1 MWNKAFVSSVWKVWN
16 LRAASE
22 SSQIQQKKSSPHQNK
37 TIFYASEFLG
47 TQCALCWCMRGQA
60 IRTVLWTQT
69 TVAEMFLPCRFCTR
83 ISLICPI
90 NSSLSNQSSQPC
102 PAIWS
107 RGEFRIPGQEC
118 WKSSPA
124 KNEKL
129 LLHRAAYCPSVRAES
144 TTAVCQSVEAH
155 SSCSLPQASV
165 NAAMKRLTSTS
176 MWEASGQQRRKK
188 LQHLVGIFE
197 VGWSCARARPP
208 ALARSPSLALAL
220 YTYTGSSGWWK
231 ITDGRT

>member
-1 MWNKAFVSSVWKVWN
+1 MESLEPS
-16 LRAASE
+16 SE

-37 TIFYASEFLG
+37 TISYASEFPG
-47 TQCALCWCMRGQA
+47 TQRALCGCMRGQA

-90 NSSLSNQSSQPC
+90 NSSLSNQSPQPC

-129 LLHRAAYCPSVRAES
+129 LLHRAAIVRPSERNPARRCVNQWKHIA
-144 TTAVCQSVEAH
+144 AAH
-155 SSCSLPQASV
+155 CRRLPS
-165 NAAMKRLTSTS
+165 K
-176 MWEASGQQRRKK
+176 QR
-188 LQHLVGIFE
+188 
-197 VGWSCARARPP
+197 
-208 ALARSPSLALAL
+208 
-220 YTYTGSSGWWK
+220 
-231 ITDGRT
+231 

>member
-1 MWNKAFVSSVWKVWN
+1 
-16 LRAASE
+16 
-22 SSQIQQKKSSPHQNK
+22 
-37 TIFYASEFLG
+37 
-47 TQCALCWCMRGQA
+47 MRGQA

-165 NAAMKRLTSTS
+165 KAALKRLTSTS

-220 YTYTGSSGWWK
+220 YTHTGSSKWWK
-231 ITDGRT
+231 ITDGTT

>member
-1 MWNKAFVSSVWKVWN
+1 MLQVKAAKYNKRKVPHIRIKRSSTQVSSW
-16 LRAASE
+16 
-22 SSQIQQKKSSPHQNK
+22 
-37 TIFYASEFLG
+37 
-47 TQCALCWCMRGQA
+47 ALCWCMRGQA

-144 TTAVCQSVEAH
+144 TTSVCQSVEAH

-165 NAAMKRLTSTS
+165 KAALKRLTSTS

-208 ALARSPSLALAL
+208 ALARSPSLAL
-220 YTYTGSSGWWK
+220 YTYTGSSKWWK
-231 ITDGRT
+231 ITDGTT